1 MKLTR
6 EDLRRYVDY
15 STISV
20 GSTSDAERISEI
32 IGQDRAL
39 KALQFGLEVD
49 GQGYN
54 VYVSG
59 PPGIGKMTSVES
71 YLERVA
77 SKKESPKDWCF
88 VYNLSDPYQPRSVGL
103 PSGKG
108 SEFRDDM
115 EHLRE
120 VVERDIP
127 GVFEGEEYGRRREQA
142 LSDVQQQSQEIS
154 RRIQQA
160 AQEKGFTLQSTVM
173 GTAVVPVKDGR
184 PLRDEDIQNLPQEER
199 QDIENKRRE
208 LDEEI
213 RELQK
218 QYRRLDREAREKVKE
233 LDRQVVKNRVDG
245 PFEDLR
251 EKYQDFQTVCEYLDE
266 MQQDILDNVETLK
279 QGAGEQQQQGQVNPQ
294 AKRQMEA
301 MREQFFKKYDVN
313 VVVDNAKC
321 EGAPVV
327 VELNPTYNN
336 LVGRIEKEMQMGAL
350 NTDFTLIKP
359 GALLQANGGYLVL
372 QVEDVLRNVYSWD
385 ALKRALRSGELRIEE
400 GQEQLGLMSIKTLRP
415 QPIPLNLKVILVGK
429 PLIYYLLQ
437 TYDDDFQELFRVKA
451 DYDVSMHWDEANTN
465 NFIGF
470 ISRYCEGEGLC
481 HFSNAGVA
489 KLFEYAAR
497 RAEHKE
503 KLSTEFGSI
512 SDVIRESSFWAENEG
527 ASQVEDYHVQRALEE
542 KVYRSNLIKEKI
554 QELIDEGTL
563 LINTTGSRIG
573 QVNGLSVLS
582 LGDYSFGR
590 PNRITATVAPGQ
602 TGVVDIE
609 REAKLGGPVHSK
621 GVLILTG
628 FLANR
633 FSRRQSL
640 SVSARLVFEQSYQG
654 VEGDSASSAELYSLL
669 SALSGTPLTQGIA
682 VTGSVNQYGEIQAV
696 GGINEKVEG
705 FFDVCS
711 LGELDGSQG
720 VMIPN
725 SNVQNLM
732 LREDVVEAVER
743 GDFNVWSVS
752 TVAEGIEL
760 LSGRS
765 AGIYDPATESYPSD
779 TVFGDAQRTLA
790 EFAEV
795 LRESRG
801 GEEAPGQAPPET
813 DD

>member
-6 EDLRRYVDY
+6 DQLRRYVDHSAISIR
-15 STISV
+15 STE
-20 GSTSDAERISEI
+20 DAERISEI

-49 GQGYN
+49 GKGYN
-54 VYVSG
+54 VFVSG
-59 PPGIGKMTSVES
+59 PAGIGKMTSVES

-77 SKKESPKDWCF
+77 SKKEKPKDWCF
-88 VYNLSDPYQPRSVGL
+88 VYNLDDPYQPRAVGL
-103 PSGKG
+103 PPGKG
-108 SEFRDDM
+108 AEFRDDM
-115 EHLRE
+115 QQLRE

-127 GVFEGEEYGRRREQA
+127 GVFEGEEYTRRREQA
-142 LSDVQQQSQEIS
+142 LSDVQKQTQEIS
-154 RRIQQA
+154 RNIQQA

-173 GTAVVPVKDGR
+173 GTAVVPVKDGQ
-184 PLRDEDIQNLPQEER
+184 PLRDENIQSLPQEER
-199 QDIENKRRE
+199 EDIENKRQE

-213 RELQK
+213 REMQK

-233 LDRQVVKNRVDG
+233 LDRQVVKNRIDG
-245 PFEDLR
+245 PFDDLR
-251 EKYQDFQTVCEYLDE
+251 EKYQDFRTVCEYLDE
-266 MQQDILDNVETLK
+266 MREDILDNVETLK
-279 QGAGEQQQQGQVNPQ
+279 QGAGRQQQQGQVNPQ
-294 AKRQMEA
+294 AQRQMEA

-313 VVVDNAKC
+313 VVVDNGKGN
-321 EGAPVV
+321 GAPVV

-372 QVEDVLRNVYSWD
+372 PVEDVLRNVYSWD

-415 QPIPLNLKVILVGK
+415 QPIPLNLKVILIGK

-451 DYDVSMHWDEANTN
+451 DYDVSMDWDESNTKS
-465 NFIGF
+465 FIGF
-470 ISRYCEGEGLC
+470 ISRYCENEGLC

-512 SDVIRESSFWAENEG
+512 SDVLRESSFWAQNDG
-527 ASQVEDYHVQRALEE
+527 AAQVEDRHVQRALEE

-554 QELIDEGTL
+554 QNLIDEGTL
-563 LINTTGSRIG
+563 LIDTAGNRVG
-573 QVNGLSVLS
+573 QVNGLSILS
-582 LGDYSFGR
+582 LGDYAFGR

-602 TGVVDIE
+602 GGVVDIE

-628 FLANR
+628 YIANT

-640 SVSARLVFEQSYQG
+640 SMSGRVVFEQSYQG
-654 VEGDSASSAELYSLL
+654 VEGDSASSAELYTLL
-669 SALSGTPLTQGIA
+669 SALSETPLSQGIA
-682 VTGSVNQYGEIQAV
+682 VTGSVNQYGEIQPV

-711 LGELDGSQG
+711 LGELDGTQG
-720 VMIPN
+720 VMIPE

-743 GDFNVWSVS
+743 GEFNVWAVS
-752 TVAEGIEL
+752 TVSEGIEL
-760 LSGRS
+760 LTGRS
-765 AGIYDPATESYPSD
+765 AGTYDPESEGYPEN
-779 TVFGDAQRTLA
+779 TVFGDVERTLSG
-790 EFAEV
+790 FAEV
-795 LRESRG
+795 LKESGNGSSGNGR
-801 GEEAPGQAPPET
+801 PE
-813 DD
+813 DEQ